1 MSNSYGVDDA
11 ISKVPNNLKSDIGL
25 RYDRLKWRSRRG
37 RTESS
42 LEIIDQAPLNKDD
55 LVRSLIGSANLI
67 GLLKHKSIDKTPK
80 QKMTKEIK
88 SLIKQREIARQNKDY
103 QESDKLRE
111 ILLGLG
117 VEINDT

>member
-1 MSNSYGVDDA
+1 M
-11 ISKVPNNLKSDIGL
+11 
-25 RYDRLKWRSRRG
+25 
-37 RTESS
+37 
-42 LEIIDQAPLNKDD
+42 
-55 LVRSLIGSANLI
+55 
-67 GLLKHKSIDKTPK
+67 PK
-80 QKMTKEIK
+80 QKITKEIK

>member
-1 MSNSYGVDDA
+1 M
-11 ISKVPNNLKSDIGL
+11 
-25 RYDRLKWRSRRG
+25 
-37 RTESS
+37 
-42 LEIIDQAPLNKDD
+42 
-55 LVRSLIGSANLI
+55 
-67 GLLKHKSIDKTPK
+67 PK